1 MGIVNEMRRA
11 SFQIKEAPAAGRR
24 AVMSTARMDRVGDVI
39 DQAGWVLDE
48 FKSNPVMLHEHDP
61 SRPVGVWKDVR
72 VEAGELSGEPVW
84 HPPEINAAAD
94 VLRKLY
100 EGGWLKGVSVG
111 FRVLEAE
118 PMPDGR
124 GWLIRKALLL
134 ECSLVAIPANAD
146 ALLKAAPG
154 ARMVA
159 IDGPAKTD
167 LWAGVDREALRKW
180 VAPATAS
187 KVESA
192 PMIIADLIAD
202 PVALAALRKAL
213 DALAEP
219 KQPPA
224 QTPPKAGDDGAAEG
238 EDEDPLATAIA
249 AVDEAAEAVVGLMA
263 DIEGDQDDGS

>member
-100 EGGWLKGVSVG
+100 EGGWLKGISVG

-192 PMIIADLIAD
+192 PMTLTDDVRAAIKAA
-202 PVALAALRKAL
+202 VAEAM
-213 DALAEP
+213 
-219 KQPPA
+219 KQPAA
-224 QTPPKAGDDGAAEG
+224 QTPPKAGDDGAAAG
-238 EDEDPLATAIA
+238 EDEDPLATALA
-249 AVDEAAEAVVGLMA
+249 AVDAAAEAVVGLMA

>member
-11 SFQIKEAPAAGRR
+11 SFQIKEAPSAGRR

-39 DQAGWVLDE
+39 DQAGWVLEE
-48 FKSNPVMLHEHDP
+48 FAANPVMLHEHDP

-100 EGGWLKGVSVG
+100 EGGWLKGISVG

-180 VAPATAS
+180 VAPATAT

-192 PMIIADLIAD
+192 PMTLTDDVRAAIKAA
-202 PVALAALRKAL
+202 VAEAM
-213 DALAEP
+213 
-219 KQPPA
+219 KQPAA
-224 QTPPKAGDDGAAEG
+224 QTPPKAGDDGAAAGNDADLLAVELAESEADLAELAAEI
-238 EDEDPLATAIA
+238 EDDAGNE
-249 AVDEAAEAVVGLMA
+249 EAA
-263 DIEGDQDDGS
+263 